1 MTARLKVGLYSVK
14 EEIAHSAIHGVGILL
29 SVAGLVALVLI
40 ARRTGDPVHVAACS
54 IYGLTLILLYL
65 ASTLYHSVPF
75 PRAKPVLRVLDH
87 SAIYLLIA
95 GTYTPFTLISLR
107 GGWGWTLF
115 GLVWAMALLGIA
127 LKIAAIGRFRW
138 LSMVLYLGMGWLALI
153 ALGPLLRAISAGG
166 VKLLF
171 LGGVSYTL
179 GTVFY
184 GWRRLPYHHAVW
196 HAFVLAGSVLHF
208 FAVLLYV
215 APLHRV

>member
-1 MTARLKVGLYSVK
+1 VTARLEVGSYSVR
-14 EEIAHSAIHGVGILL
+14 EEIAHSAIHGLGVLL
-29 SVAGLVALVLI
+29 SIAGLVALLLI
-40 ARRTGDPVHVAACS
+40 AGRTGDPVSVVACGV
-54 IYGLTLILLYL
+54 YGLTLIFLYL
-65 ASTLYHSVPF
+65 VSTLYHSIPSLH
-75 PRAKPVLRVLDH
+75 AKRVLRVIDH

-115 GLVWAMALLGIA
+115 GLIWGLALLGIA

-138 LSMVLYLGMGWLALI
+138 LSMVLYLGMGWLALV

-166 VKLLF
+166 MWLLF
-171 LGGVSYTL
+171 LGGISYTL

-184 GWRRLPYHHAVW
+184 GWRRVPYHHAVW
-196 HAFVLAGSVLHF
+196 HAFVLAGSILHF

-215 APLHRV
+215 VPVKS

>member
-1 MTARLKVGLYSVK
+1 MTARLETGPYTAR
-14 EEIAHSAIHGVGILL
+14 EEIAHSAIHGVGMLL
-29 SVAGLVALVLI
+29 SMAGLVALVLI
-40 ARRTGDPVHVAACS
+40 ARRTGDPVHVVACS

-65 ASTLYHSVPF
+65 ASTLYHSLPF
-75 PRAKPVLRVLDH
+75 PRVKPVLRVLDH

-138 LSMVLYLGMGWLALI
+138 LSMALYLSMGWLALI

-166 VKLLF
+166 VELLV

-215 APLHRV
+215 ALPRS

>member
-1 MTARLKVGLYSVK
+1 MTATGEAGFYSVR

-29 SVAGLVALVLI
+29 SIAGLVALVLV
-40 ARRTGDPVHVAACS
+40 ARRTGDPWHLVACV

-65 ASTLYHSVPF
+65 ASTLYHSIPLA
-75 PRAKPVLRVLDH
+75 RAKRVLRVLDH

-115 GLVWAMALLGIA
+115 GLVWGMAILGIT
-127 LKIAAIGRFRW
+127 LEIAAIGRFRW
-138 LSMVLYLGMGWLALI
+138 LSMALYLGMGWLVLI
-153 ALGPLLRAISAGG
+153 ALQPLRLAVSPGG
-166 VKLLF
+166 VTLLF
-171 LGGVSYTL
+171 LGGIAYTL
-179 GTVFY
+179 GTLFY

-208 FAVLLYV
+208 FAVFLYV
-215 APLHRV
+215 VPLKS